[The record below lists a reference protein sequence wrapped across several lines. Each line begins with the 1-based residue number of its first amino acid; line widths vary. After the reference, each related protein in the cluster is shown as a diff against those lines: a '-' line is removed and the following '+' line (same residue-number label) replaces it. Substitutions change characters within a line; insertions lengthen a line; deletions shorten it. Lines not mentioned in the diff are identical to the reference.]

1 MLVVEGSILVLTTDD
16 IDVDQRLQ
24 NVVGFLSNTKY
35 FNQISHSSDFIKPFL
50 PVNKYNFKTFE

>member
-1 MLVVEGSILVLTTDD
+1 MFVVEGSILVLTTDD

-35 FNQISHSSDFIKPFL
+35 FKQISHSLDFIKPFS
-50 PVNKYNFKTFE
+50 TR